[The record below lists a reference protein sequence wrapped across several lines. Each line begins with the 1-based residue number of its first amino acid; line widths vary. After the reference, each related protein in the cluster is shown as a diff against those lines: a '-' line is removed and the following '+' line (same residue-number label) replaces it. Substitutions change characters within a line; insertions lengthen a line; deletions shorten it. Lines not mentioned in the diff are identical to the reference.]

1 MSTPEYR
8 ERFGLLIEAYLMH
21 CSEKQREEIFKQIDF
36 VNRLKELILLIK
48 SLPKDK
54 RNNELNIRLKE
65 LKVPESFQLPLDP
78 TYTTLSFCFLLIF
91 CSRQLI

>member
-21 CSEKQREEIFKQIDF
+21 CSEKQRDEIFKQIDF
-36 VNRLKELILLIK
+36 VNRLKELTLLIK

-54 RNNELNIRLKE
+54 RNNELNTRLKE
-65 LKVPESFQLPLDP
+65 LKLPESFQLPLDP
-78 TYTTLSFCFLLIF
+78 TYTTFYFFFCNLFATI
-91 CSRQLI
+91 QL